1 MSLLISLLA
10 GLLFGFGLIMS
21 GMGNPDKVLSFL
33 DLAGNW
39 DPSLALVMAG
49 AIAVGLVVFRLAN
62 RHPRSLLGLPMQI
75 PTKRTIDWRL
85 LTGSALF
92 GIGWGMAGI
101 CPGPALVLV
110 GAGVARAFVFVAAML
125 AGMLLFA
132 WFDHWLSHRQ

>member
-39 DPSLALVMAG
+39 DPSLALVMIG
-49 AIAVGLVVFRLAN
+49 AIAVGLVAFRLA
-62 RHPRSLLGLPMQI
+62 RRQTRSLLGFPLQI

-85 LTGSALF
+85 LCGSALF
-92 GIGWGMAGI
+92 GIGWGLAGL

-125 AGMLLFA
+125 AGMALFTG
-132 WFDHWLSHRQ
+132 FDRWLSRRQ